1 MSFLT
6 LEGVGKTYHSGSV
19 DVKALEDVSFS
30 LEDGEFV
37 VVLGSSGAGKTTLLN
52 LLGGMDDA
60 TEGKI
65 VLGGREV
72 TGLDKRGSAATA
84 AKTSASSSSFTT
96 SCPT

>member
-65 VLGGREV
+65 VLGRKDDAFELARRHGRRH
-72 TGLDKRGSAATA
+72 GGQDRSRRPRSDGAR
-84 AKTSASSSSFTT
+84 
-96 SCPT
+96 